1 MSIVYQRPE
10 VFTNEY
16 MKYCGGCGHG
26 IINRLIGEII
36 EEQNWKEKTVIV
48 WPIGCSVYADKY
60 FKVDS
65 ICALH
70 GRAPAMGTGIK
81 RSCPEDLVIV
91 YQGDGDMVSE
101 GMAEI
106 MHAGIR
112 GEKFTVVFVNNAI
125 YGMTGGQMAPTTL
138 MEQVTT
144 TTPYGRKQENT
155 GNPVHMAEIISQLE
169 GCYYSERVA
178 VTSPANIQKT
188 KKAIKKAFQYQM
200 EGKGLSFVEVL
211 SPCPTGWKM
220 KPADALKH
228 INDIVVKQYPL
239 AVFKDLGRGE
249 KQL

>member
-1 MSIVYQRPE
+1 MSIVYKRPE
-10 VFTNEY
+10 VFTDEY

-36 EEQNWKEKTVIV
+36 EEENLIEKTILI

-70 GRAPAMGTGIK
+70 GRAPAMGTGVK
-81 RSCPEDLVIV
+81 RACKDELVVV

-112 GEKFTVVFVNNAI
+112 GEKFTVIFVNNAI

-138 MEQVTT
+138 MNQFSTT
-144 TTPYGRKQENT
+144 SPFGRQEENS
-155 GNPVHMAEIISQLE
+155 GNPVNMAEIISNLE
-169 GCYYSERVA
+169 GCYYSERVS
-178 VTSPANIQKT
+178 VSSPKNIRKT
-188 KKAIKKAFQYQM
+188 KTAIKKAFQYQM
-200 EGKGLSFVEVL
+200 DGKGLSFVEVL

-220 KPADALKH
+220 KPVQAIKWID
-228 INDIVVKQYPL
+228 DVVTQQYPIG
-239 AVFKDLGRGE
+239 VFKDRGQGE
-249 KQL
+249 K

>member
-36 EEQNWKEKTVIV
+36 EEQNWKDKTVIV

-91 YQGDGDMVSE
+91 YQGAICPPVIPYI
-101 GMAEI
+101 AL
-106 MHAGIR
+106 
-112 GEKFTVVFVNNAI
+112 FTNTTVNFS
-125 YGMTGGQMAPTTL
+125 PL
-138 MEQVTT
+138 MPEC
-144 TTPYGRKQENT
+144 
-155 GNPVHMAEIISQLE
+155 IISDIP
-169 GCYYSERVA
+169 SE
-178 VTSPANIQKT
+178 TISP
-188 KKAIKKAFQYQM
+188 
-200 EGKGLSFVEVL
+200 
-211 SPCPTGWKM
+211 SP
-220 KPADALKH
+220 
-228 INDIVVKQYPL
+228 
-239 AVFKDLGRGE
+239 
-249 KQL
+249 

>member
-1 MSIVYQRPE
+1 MSIVYKRPE
-10 VFTNEY
+10 VFTDAY

-36 EEQNWKEKTVIV
+36 EEEKLTEQTVII

-70 GRAPAMGTGIK
+70 GRAPAMGTGVK
-81 RSCPEDLVIV
+81 RSCPDDLVIV

-112 GEKFTVVFVNNAI
+112 GEKFTVIFVNNSI

-138 MEQVTT
+138 MDQYSTT
-144 TTPYGRKQENT
+144 SPYGRKEDNS
-155 GNPVHMAEIISQLE
+155 GNPVNMAEIMSGLQ

-178 VTSPANIQKT
+178 VNSPANIRKT
-188 KKAIKKAFQYQM
+188 KEAIKKAFKYQM
-200 EGKGLSFVEVL
+200 EGKGLSFVEIL

-220 KPADALKH
+220 KPTQAIKWLGEE
-228 INDIVVKQYPL
+228 VVKQYPL
-239 AVFKDLGRGE
+239 GLFKDCGQEE
-249 KQL
+249 K

>member
-1 MSIVYQRPE
+1 MSIVYKRPE
-10 VFTNEY
+10 VFTDEY

-26 IINRLIGEII
+26 IINKLIGEII
-36 EEQNWKEKTVIV
+36 EEENLVEKTVLI

-60 FKVDS
+60 FKADS
-65 ICALH
+65 VCALH
-70 GRAPAMGTGIK
+70 GRAPAMGTGVK

-112 GEKFTVVFVNNAI
+112 GEKFTVVFVNNSI

-144 TTPYGRKQENT
+144 TTPFGRKEENT
-155 GNPVHMAEIISQLE
+155 GNPVNMAEIIANLPA
-169 GCYYSERVA
+169 CYYSERVT
-178 VTSPANIQKT
+178 VNSPANIRKT
-188 KKAIKKAFQYQM
+188 KAAIKKAFKYQM
-200 EGKGLSFVEVL
+200 EGKGLTFVEIL

-220 KPADALKH
+220 KPVQAIQH
-228 INDIVVKQYPL
+228 IDNEIVKQFPL
-239 AVFKDLGRGE
+239 GVFKDCGQEE
-249 KQL
+249 K